1 MVDSVEAL
9 RALARPLLA
18 LLRLVVARV
27 EGLGEL
33 VLLFLASVA
42 WLFRPPFRLMN
53 FVHALHFV
61 GVGSLFIVLLTGTF
75 TGAVLALQTQHAFH
89 LFNAESMVG
98 GTVALS
104 LARELGPVLTAL
116 MVTARV
122 GSAMAT
128 ELGTMRVTEQIDAL
142 EALAVNPIQYLVTP
156 RLLATMIMMPIL
168 TAGFVFVG
176 MVGAFVVATVLLPGD
191 PGFFMAKV
199 VTWADANDLYNGMF
213 KALVFGTI
221 VATVSCYKGFHA
233 GGGARGVGLATT
245 QAVVTSSILVFV
257 SDYFLTVAMY

>member
-1 MVDSVEAL
+1 LS
-9 RALARPLLA
+9 RALKVLAAPLIARIEDVGRMVLMFLGA
-18 LLRLVVARV
+18 L
-27 EGLGEL
+27 
-33 VLLFLASVA
+33 A
-42 WLFRPPFRLMN
+42 WLFRPPFRTMN

-75 TGAVLALQTQHAFH
+75 TGAVLALQAQHAFH
-89 LFNAESMVG
+89 MFNAESMVG

-142 EALAVNPIQYLVTP
+142 EALAVNPVQYLVTP
-156 RLLATMIMMPIL
+156 RLLATTVMMPL
-168 TAGFVFVG
+168 LNAAFVFVG
-176 MVGAFVVATVLLPGD
+176 MIGAWVVSTVILNGD
-191 PGFFMAKV
+191 PGFFMNKV
-199 VTWADANDLYNGMF
+199 ITWSEAADLINGMV

-221 VATVSCYKGFHA
+221 VATVSCYRGFHA

-245 QAVVTSSILVFV
+245 QAVVTSSILIFV
-257 SDYFLTVAMY
+257 GDYFLTLAMY

>member
-1 MVDSVEAL
+1 VL
-9 RALARPLLA
+9 RPLTA
-18 LLRLVVARV
+18 LVRLVTSRL
-27 EGLGEL
+27 EGVGAM
-33 VLLFLASVA
+33 VLMFLASMA
-42 WLFRPPFRLMN
+42 WLLRRPFRVLN
-53 FVHALHFV
+53 FVQALHFV

-75 TGAVLALQTQHAFH
+75 TGAVLALQAYHALH
-89 LFNAESMVG
+89 LFNAEAMVG

-142 EALAVNPIQYLVTP
+142 EALAVNPVQYLVTP
-156 RLLATMIMMPIL
+156 RVVATTVMMPIL
-168 TAGFVFVG
+168 NAGFVFVG
-176 MVGAFVVATVLLPGD
+176 MVGAYVVATILLPGD
-191 PGFFMAKV
+191 PGFFMNKV
-199 VTWADANDLYNGMF
+199 VTWADAADLVNGMF

-221 VATVSCYKGFHA
+221 VSTVSCYKGFHA

-245 QAVVTSSILVFV
+245 EAVVTSSILVFV
-257 SDYFLTVAMY
+257 SDYFLTVAMF

>member
-1 MVDSVEAL
+1 MP
-9 RALARPLLA
+9 RALTVPFRS
-18 LLRLVVARV
+18 VVARI
-27 EGLGEL
+27 EGVGAM
-33 VLLFLASVA
+33 VLLLLSALA
-42 WLFRPPFRLMN
+42 WLFRRPFRPMI
-53 FVHALHFV
+53 FVQALHFV

-75 TGAVLALQTQHAFH
+75 TGAVLALQAYHALH
-89 LFNAESMVG
+89 LFNAEAMVG

-142 EALAVNPIQYLVTP
+142 EALAVSPVQYLVTP
-156 RLLATMIMMPIL
+156 RVLATTIMMPL
-168 TAGFVFVG
+168 LNAGFVFVG
-176 MVGAFVVATVLLPGD
+176 MVGAYVVATVLLPGD

-199 VTWADANDLYNGMF
+199 VTWAESADLVNGML
-213 KALVFGTI
+213 KALVFGTV

>member
-1 MVDSVEAL
+1 ML
-9 RALARPLLA
+9 RGPIARI
-18 LLRLVVARV
+18 
-27 EGLGEL
+27 EGVGEM
-33 VLLFLASVA
+33 VLLFLGAIV
-42 WLFRPPFRLMN
+42 WLFRPPFRALN

-75 TGAVLALQTQHAFH
+75 TGAVLALQAQHAFH
-89 LFNAESMVG
+89 MFNAESMVG

-142 EALAVNPIQYLVTP
+142 EALAVNPVQYLVTP
-156 RLLATMIMMPIL
+156 RVLATTLMMPL
-168 TAGFVFVG
+168 LNAGFVFVG
-176 MVGAFVVATVLLPGD
+176 MIGAWVVSTIILNGD
-191 PGFFMAKV
+191 PGFFMNKV
-199 VTWADANDLYNGMF
+199 ITWADSDDLINGMV
-213 KALVFGTI
+213 KAVVFGMI

-245 QAVVTSSILVFV
+245 QAVVTSSILIFV
-257 SDYFLTVAMY
+257 GDYFLTLAMY